1 MHAGKLDADM
11 QQTLWD
17 FLVIAR
23 RNNGIVQ
30 HHDAITGTAAQK
42 VVDSFMEKARAG
54 KAKIDE

>member
-1 MHAGKLDADM
+1 LDLTNATFNEVMKTQDAVM
-11 QQTLWD
+11 GL
-17 FLVIAR
+17 LG
-23 RNNGIVQ
+23 NLQ